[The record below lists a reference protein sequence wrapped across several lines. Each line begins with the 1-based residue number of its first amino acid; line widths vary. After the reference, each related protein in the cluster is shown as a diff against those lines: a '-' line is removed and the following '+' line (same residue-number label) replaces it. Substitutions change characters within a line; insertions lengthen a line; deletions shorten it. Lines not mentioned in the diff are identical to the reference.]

1 MSSLYHSWKAERI
14 RQGGRKGSVG
24 LALHLGLGRESPVQ
38 AVDLDL
44 QAAHSRWE
52 RDSVIEREQE
62 RGKEINVFS
71 MLSSEANP

>member
-1 MSSLYHSWKAERI
+1 M
-14 RQGGRKGSVG
+14 
-24 LALHLGLGRESPVQ
+24 Q